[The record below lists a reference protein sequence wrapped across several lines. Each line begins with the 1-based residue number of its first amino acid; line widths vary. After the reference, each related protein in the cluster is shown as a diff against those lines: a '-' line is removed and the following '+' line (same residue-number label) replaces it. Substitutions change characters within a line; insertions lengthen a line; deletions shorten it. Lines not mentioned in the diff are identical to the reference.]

1 MSLEQIDAKLEKLS
15 TKTNYQLQ
23 EVLEQL
29 QIQEATLNEW
39 IANIGNLE
47 PDFIDD
53 QQFFSAQQFKTLKK
67 IKKILVEQDKDIKEL
82 ALFLDLSQSSSS
94 KTKTKKAK
102 KHYFEEENLKQNFS
116 SQNQDLTEQETD
128 KNANQLSINFNDYNN
143 LQIDNQDDQ
152 SDQPENALE
161 FDNID
166 TNDNDIQS
174 IDEDNQT
181 IFDDNLINK
190 IDPKAKITDFSNIKL
205 YTIHP
210 RLKEQI
216 QHRLKCTKLNLEELN
231 NLLKSL

>member
-15 TKTNYQLQ
+15 AKTNYQLQ

-47 PDFIDD
+47 PDVIDD

-82 ALFLDLSQSSSS
+82 ALLLDVDKSSSS
-94 KTKTKKAK
+94 KTKTKKPK
-102 KHYFEEENLKQNFS
+102 KHYFEEENPKQNP
-116 SQNQDLTEQETD
+116 QLTNQDPINEELDE
-128 KNANQLSINFNDYNN
+128 NISQLSINFNH
-143 LQIDNQDDQ
+143 QANQDELDNIEDNHDLKIDLA
-152 SDQPENALE
+152 SDQENLD
-161 FDNID
+161 DN
-166 TNDNDIQS
+166 NKA
-174 IDEDNQT
+174 

-205 YTIHP
+205 YNIHP

-216 QHRLKCTKLNLEELN
+216 EHRLKCTRLNLEELN